1 MAYGKQ
7 WQTVMEDGTVVTRSN
22 TWSPP
27 GSHPVG
33 YGVKVVTKDGEL
45 VRIEGD
51 DDNPITT
58 GRVNAMNLALR
69 EYTYAPSRIIHPMKR
84 NPEDRGKDKWVQT
97 TWDEALDTICD
108 KVRYFQN
115 TYGPE
120 SIVCHIGTGRNNC
133 DQIPY
138 LCYAAFGS
146 PNFSMGYLAGDSCFC
161 PRSASM
167 ASQNGDFM
175 IADCSQQFEKRYDES
190 TGWRCPEVI
199 VNWGCNAVVSNS
211 DNFFGGWIVD
221 CMQRGSKMITI
232 DPSLTWL
239 ASRSAYWLRV
249 RPGTD
254 AALAM
259 AMLNVIISED
269 LYDHDFVAKW
279 CYGFDELA
287 ERVKEWTPERAE
299 AVCWVPKDTIIGA
312 ARAYAKAK
320 PATIHWGLPIDQAVV
335 GIPTAQ
341 AINALWAVTG
351 NTDVPGGNIIIRNAF
366 EQNVSYNY
374 GYQTL
379 PAEVQAKRIGA
390 EYPLMSKAGFSS
402 TAHSDSI
409 LQAIET
415 GKPYTIRMLW
425 LSSTNPIANMASD
438 APRVYR
444 AVRTLDFVVVSDP
457 FLTPT
462 AVAFADVFLP
472 ASMSCER
479 NTQRVWWVPLRG
491 MKKVTQFADVRSD
504 DTIVTDLGRRLHP
517 ENFPWTDDIGWTN
530 DILVN
535 DTPGYDGDF
544 EQLCKDVYVYPAFE
558 YRKHEKGLLRPD
570 GQPGFNT
577 PSGRIELYNSIFAL
591 WGYDPLPQWEEPSCS
606 PYASPE
612 LYEQYP
618 FVLTTG
624 ARSVEFFHS
633 EHRQLETSREF
644 HPDPLFEMSPKA
656 AEAAGLSE
664 GDWCW
669 LENHRGRCRQKLH
682 VNPSLDDRV
691 VRAEHGWWFPEQEA
705 AEPVLF
711 GVFDSNIN
719 NLLPQCENGPTGYGA
734 PYKNQLCRV
743 YACTEENSAELPTAC
758 VTRKDG
764 YSK

>member
-1 MAYGKQ
+1 
-7 WQTVMEDGTVVTRSN
+7 
-22 TWSPP
+22 
-27 GSHPVG
+27 
-33 YGVKVVTKDGEL
+33 
-45 VRIEGD
+45 
-51 DDNPITT
+51 
-58 GRVNAMNLALR
+58 
-69 EYTYAPSRIIHPMKR
+69 
-84 NPEDRGKDKWVQT
+84 
-97 TWDEALDTICD
+97 
-108 KVRYFQN
+108 
-115 TYGPE
+115 
-120 SIVCHIGTGRNNC
+120 
-133 DQIPY
+133 
-138 LCYAAFGS
+138 
-146 PNFSMGYLAGDSCFC
+146 
-161 PRSASM
+161 
-167 ASQNGDFM
+167 
-175 IADCSQQFEKRYDES
+175 
-190 TGWRCPEVI
+190 
-199 VNWGCNAVVSNS
+199 
-211 DNFFGGWIVD
+211 
-221 CMQRGSKMITI
+221 
-232 DPSLTWL
+232 
-239 ASRSAYWLRV
+239 
-249 RPGTD
+249 
-254 AALAM
+254 
-259 AMLNVIISED
+259 
-269 LYDHDFVAKW
+269 
-279 CYGFDELA
+279 
-287 ERVKEWTPERAE
+287 
-299 AVCWVPKDTIIGA
+299 
-312 ARAYAKAK
+312 
-320 PATIHWGLPIDQAVV
+320 
-335 GIPTAQ
+335 
-341 AINALWAVTG
+341 
-351 NTDVPGGNIIIRNAF
+351 
-366 EQNVSYNY
+366 
-374 GYQTL
+374 
-379 PAEVQAKRIGA
+379 
-390 EYPLMSKAGFSS
+390 
-402 TAHSDSI
+402 
-409 LQAIET
+409 
-415 GKPYTIRMLW
+415 MLW